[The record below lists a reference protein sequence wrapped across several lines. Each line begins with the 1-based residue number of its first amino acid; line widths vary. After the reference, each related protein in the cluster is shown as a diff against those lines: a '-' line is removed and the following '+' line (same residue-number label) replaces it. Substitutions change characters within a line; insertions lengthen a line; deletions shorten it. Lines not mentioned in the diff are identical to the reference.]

1 RLKPITSGRIVQVS
15 AVKVPRMIGRNGS
28 MISMLKKETNC
39 NIVVG
44 QNGVIWITGKD
55 RDIDKAIEAI
65 QIIEN
70 EAHIDGLTDR
80 ISGFLK
86 RDVENEQETVKPTGS
101 GILDELLD

>member
-1 RLKPITSGRIVQVS
+1 MDSQIVTE
-15 AVKVPRMIGRNGS
+15 
-28 MISMLKKETNC
+28 LKKETNC

-55 RDIDKAIEAI
+55 RDMDKAIKAI

-70 EAHIDGLTDR
+70 QAHINGLTDR

-86 RDVENEQETVKPTGS
+86 GDGEKKEPGTAKPAGS
-101 GILDELLD
+101 KILDELLD